1 MDDTSFWEDEEGATH
16 TALFNTLCGFCGKDQ
31 LVTEKDKLTVPDGW
45 KCVEQSSG
53 FLNTIRLACETCVTT
68 EGL

>member
-1 MDDTSFWEDEEGATH
+1 MDDASFWVDEEGATN
-16 TALFNTLCGFCGKDQ
+16 TAMFNTLCGFCGKDQ

-45 KCVEQSSG
+45 KCVEQNG
-53 FLNTIRLACETCVTT
+53 NPRIIRLACETCVIT